1 MNQLQITE
9 LNGQRVLTTQQIAEG
24 YCTDPISITK
34 NFNNN
39 KPRFKE
45 GKHFFLLEGTDLRD
59 FKNNIQNLDAVGRRA
74 PKLYLWTEKGA
85 LLHAK
90 SLGTDQAWDM
100 YDILVDTYFKVKEQ
114 LLPQTPEDQIALLAK
129 GSVNLNKKVDAIQ
142 DQVEDIREHFGL
154 PAVQA
159 AVLSSTRNIRI
170 VQILGGKNSPAYKAM
185 SRKVFSEFGRDFKK
199 YFELPRYDALPLSK
213 FDEAMNYTRSWKP
226 STNTALEI
234 QAWNSE
240 EELIV

>member
-24 YCTDPISITK
+24 YGTTPRVISN
-34 NFNNN
+34 NFNRN
-39 KPRFKE
+39 KGRFQE
-45 GKHFFLLEGTDLRD
+45 GKHFILLEGEHLKS
-59 FKNNIQNLDAVGRRA
+59 FLSESSNLGIAKNVN
-74 PKLYLWTEKGA
+74 KLYLWTEKGA

-170 VQILGGKNSPAYKAM
+170 VHILGGKNSPAYKAM

-199 YFELPRYDALPLSK
+199 YFELPRYDALPLSR
-213 FDEAMNYTRSWKP
+213 FDEAIRYTKSWKP

-240 EELIV
+240 EDVIA

>member
-1 MNQLQITE
+1 MNRLQITE

-24 YCTDPISITK
+24 YATTPRGISN
-34 NFNNN
+34 NFNRN
-39 KPRFKE
+39 KGRFQE
-45 GKHFFLLEGTDLRD
+45 GKHFILLEGEYLKS
-59 FKNNIQNLDAVGRRA
+59 FLSESSNLGIAKNVN
-74 PKLYLWTEKGA
+74 KLYLWTEKGA

-114 LLPQTPEDQIALLAK
+114 QLPQTPEDQIALLAK

-199 YFELPRYDALPLSK
+199 YFELPRYDALPLSR

>member
-24 YCTDPISITK
+24 YATTPRVISN
-34 NFNNN
+34 NFNRN
-39 KPRFKE
+39 KGRFQE
-45 GKHFFLLEGTDLRD
+45 RKHFILLEGEYLKS
-59 FKNNIQNLDAVGRRA
+59 FLSESSNLGIARNVN
-74 PKLYLWTEKGA
+74 KLYLWTEKGA

-170 VQILGGKNSPAYKAM
+170 VQILGGKNSPA
-185 SRKVFSEFGRDFKK
+185 
-199 YFELPRYDALPLSK
+199 
-213 FDEAMNYTRSWKP
+213 
-226 STNTALEI
+226 
-234 QAWNSE
+234 
-240 EELIV
+240 

>member
-1 MNQLQITE
+1 MNQIQITE

-24 YCTDPISITK
+24 YATTPRVISNNFNRNKGRFQEGK
-34 NFNNN
+34 NFI
-39 KPRFKE
+39 
-45 GKHFFLLEGTDLRD
+45 LLEGEQLKS
-59 FKNNIQNLDAVGRRA
+59 FLSESSNLGIAKNVN
-74 PKLYLWTEKGA
+74 KLYLWTEKGA

-114 LLPQTPEDQIALLAK
+114 HLPQTPEDQIALLAK
-129 GSVNLNKKVDAIQ
+129 GNVNLNKKVDAIQ

-213 FDEAMNYTRSWKP
+213 FDEAMNYTRTWKP